1 MSNRTESRHDEDCKI
16 RRFGYNR
23 PMIRALY
30 RHQSGSIITD
40 LSTDQLAKAVK
51 DRHGRVWIDLQA
63 PTEDEYRLVLED
75 LLHCHP
81 LAIKSAMGRGH
92 DPKLDNYDN
101 YLFLVFHTLDLGD
114 ERMDIHT
121 HEFDVYLDYT
131 CLVTMHNEQRGV
143 IDQLWSSDY
152 HQARGLALGPAYLLY
167 DILDRQVDGHLPLL
181 VNLEERVDALGD
193 IIFHPDLEDE
203 SDILNELLTAKGS
216 ALRLHRVLVRQS
228 ELLHRLGSSEYA
240 VVPHDAQ
247 RYFTDIYEYSVHLTA
262 LADSVRD
269 LAGTTIDTHL
279 ALVSN
284 RTNDVMK
291 MLTVVGSIFL
301 PLSFLVGIY
310 GMNFTN
316 MPELNWP
323 WAYGAIWI
331 FFIAIIGGMLW
342 WFRRQR
348 WL

>member
-1 MSNRTESRHDEDCKI
+1 
-16 RRFGYNR
+16 
-23 PMIRALY
+23 MIRALY
-30 RHQSGSIITD
+30 RHQSGSIVTD

-51 DRHGRVWIDLQA
+51 DRHGRVWIDLQS

-81 LAIKSAMGRGH
+81 LALKSAMGHDH
-92 DPKLDNYDN
+92 DPTLNDYGN
-101 YLFLVFHTLDLGD
+101 YLFLIFHTLDLGD
-114 ERMDIHT
+114 ERLDIHT

-131 CLVTMHNEQRGV
+131 CLVTMHRQPLSV
-143 IDQLWSSDY
+143 IDALWSSDY
-152 HQARGLALGPAYLLY
+152 HQDRGLALGPAYLLY
-167 DILDRQVDGHLPLL
+167 DILDRQTNGHLSLL
-181 VNLEERVDALGD
+181 TSLEERVDVLGD
-193 IIFHPDLEDE
+193 IIFQPDPGDE
-203 SDILNELLTAKGS
+203 ADLLNELLTAKGS
-216 ALRLHRVLVRQS
+216 ALRLHRVLIRQS
-228 ELLHRLGSSEYA
+228 DLLYRLGSSEYA
-240 VVPHDAQ
+240 VVSSDAQ
-247 RYFTDIYEYSVHLTA
+247 RYFIALYEYTVHLA
-262 LADSVRD
+262 GVADSVRD

-291 MLTVVGSIFL
+291 MLTVIGSIFL
-301 PLSFLVGIY
+301 PLSFLVGVY

-323 WAYGAIWI
+323 WAYGAIWLL
-331 FFIAIIGGMLW
+331 FISLIGGMLW